1 MFSQSSRQNWRW
13 LIGKAG
19 AAHLGGR
26 ITEFI
31 WGKRENAG
39 VKSVSVKGEE
49 SV

>member
-1 MFSQSSRQNWRW
+1 MFSQSSGQNWRW
-13 LIGKAG
+13 FIGKAG

-26 ITEFI
+26 ITGFY
-31 WGKRENAG
+31 WAKREKDD